1 MSCKAQFDVII
12 KTILPYSYMQLQVQR
27 LSAFMSIKSC
37 CNNGKISHHAFKNL
51 QSNCKI
57 KTLHGSKEKKRYE
70 NVDFMDDN

>member
-1 MSCKAQFDVII
+1 
-12 KTILPYSYMQLQVQR
+12 MQLQVQR

-57 KTLHGSKEKKRYE
+57 KTCMDLKKKNAMKR
-70 NVDFMDDN
+70 